1 MTDMTNAEDLKLWA
15 KDEADPLIKEGY
27 LMAAKTI
34 ENLEKQLNRHKRFV
48 AGIKPYLEQEG
59 YHGFVENINEL
70 QKTA

>member
-15 KDEADPLIKEGY
+15 KDETDPLIKEGY

-48 AGIKPYLEQEG
+48 TGIKPYLEYEG

>member
-1 MTDMTNAEDLKLWA
+1 MSDTTTAEDLKIWA
-15 KDEADPLIKEGY
+15 KDENNPLTKEGY

-34 ENLEKQLNRHKRFV
+34 EKLEKELNRHRRFI

-59 YHGFVENINEL
+59 YHGFVENIDEL